1 MRKMTKNPTAISA
14 VPATRAGA
22 AVARRRRL
30 PPQGAARG
38 ALILLPLLAVLAFAV
53 AANER
58 GAGMVPATDLRDEAR
73 IARERG
79 LVLMLEF
86 SSAYCGYCRKLETL
100 FLLPMQR
107 NPSYDDKVLIRSVSL
122 DAYET
127 LVDFEGRSVD
137 TRDFAARYGVTL
149 TPTLVFL
156 DADGG
161 QLSEK
166 LVGIWSED
174 FYGGFIDSRIAAALA
189 AD

>member
-1 MRKMTKNPTAISA
+1 MNP
-14 VPATRAGA
+14 
-22 AVARRRRL
+22 
-30 PPQGAARG
+30 ARG
-38 ALILLPLLAVLAFAV
+38 GLMLLPLLAVLSFAA

-58 GAGMVPATDLRDEAR
+58 GTAMVPAADLRAAAR
-73 IARERG
+73 VARDRG

-86 SSAYCGYCRKLETL
+86 SSAYCSYCRKLEAL

-107 NPSYDDKVLIRSVSL
+107 NPNYDDKVLIRSVSL
-122 DAYET
+122 DAYQT

-137 TRDFAARYGVTL
+137 TREFAARYGVNL

-161 QLSEK
+161 ELSEK

-174 FYGGFIDSRIAAALA
+174 FYGGFIDNRIAAALA